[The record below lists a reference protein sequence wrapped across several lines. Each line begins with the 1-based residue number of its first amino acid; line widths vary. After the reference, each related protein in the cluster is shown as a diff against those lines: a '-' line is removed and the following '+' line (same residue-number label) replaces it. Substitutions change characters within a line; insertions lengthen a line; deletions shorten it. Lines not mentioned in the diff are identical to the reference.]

1 MTFEE
6 FQYHIDSIKHF
17 INDLDAFDNVLKVI
31 SPSGTCVCE
40 IGGKFIDDYITLL
53 EKLLNDN
60 DNSVSW
66 FVFDNKFGEKGL
78 SFYIEGI
85 EYIIANE
92 KDFYD
97 VIQKISEKN

>member
-6 FQYHIDSIKHF
+6 FQYHINSIKNF
-17 INDLDAFDNVLKVI
+17 MSELDAFDNLLRVI

-40 IGGKFIDDYITLL
+40 IGSTLIDDYIKLV
-53 EKLLNDN
+53 EKLLND
-60 DNSVSW
+60 DDECVSW
-66 FVFDNKFGEKGL
+66 FVFENKFGESKL
-78 SFYIEGI
+78 AFRIDGI